1 MNNFYINQDQ
11 SLFQQYQN
19 LTTDFY
25 ALLQKEMEGL
35 SEVEIAELA
44 KFKPYIEANTKLGTL
59 VQTELLNLV
68 RRQINANPEVIKNV
82 IESVKQ
88 YKKERDKEM
97 NDFQDYIKNYSD
109 ITYKEYKELKYAN
122 K

>member
-25 ALLQKEMEGL
+25 AILQKEMEGL
-35 SEVEIAELA
+35 SEVEIAELS
-44 KFKPYIEANTKLGTL
+44 KFQPYVEANNKLGIL
-59 VQTELLNLV
+59 VQAELLNLV
-68 RRQINANPEVIKNV
+68 KRQINAQPEVIKNV

>member
-1 MNNFYINQDQ
+1 MNNIYINPEQ
-11 SLFQQYQN
+11 SIFQQYQN

-35 SEVEIAELA
+35 SEVEIAELS
-44 KFKPYIEANTKLGTL
+44 KFKPYIEANNKLGIL
-59 VQTELLNLV
+59 VQAELLNLV
-68 RRQINANPEVIKNV
+68 KRQINANPEVIKNV
-82 IESVKQ
+82 IESVKA

-97 NDFQDYIKNYSD
+97 NDFQDYIKNFSD
-109 ITYKEYKELKYAN
+109 ITYKEYIQLKYEN

>member
-25 ALLQKEMEGL
+25 AILQKEMESL
-35 SEVEIAELA
+35 SEVEIAELS
-44 KFKPYIEANTKLGTL
+44 KFKPYVEANNKLGIL
-59 VQTELLNLV
+59 VQSELLNLV
-68 RRQINANPEVIKNV
+68 KRQINAQPEVIKGV
-82 IESVKQ
+82 IESVKE

-109 ITYKEYKELKYAN
+109 ITYKEYKELKYEN

>member
-35 SEVEIAELA
+35 SEVEIAELS
-44 KFKPYIEANTKLGTL
+44 KFQPYVEANNKLGIL
-59 VQTELLNLV
+59 VQAELLNLV
-68 RRQINANPEVIKNV
+68 KRQINAQPEVIKNV

-88 YKKERDKEM
+88 YKKERNKEM

>member
-25 ALLQKEMEGL
+25 AILQKEMEGL
-35 SEVEIAELA
+35 SEVEIAELS
-44 KFKPYIEANTKLGTL
+44 KFQPYVEANNKLGIL
-59 VQTELLNLV
+59 VQAELLNLV
-68 RRQINANPEVIKNV
+68 KRQINAQPEVIKNV

-88 YKKERDKEM
+88 YKKERNKEM

>member
-1 MNNFYINQDQ
+1 MNNIYINQD
-11 SLFQQYQN
+11 SLYQQYQN

-25 ALLQKEMEGL
+25 ALLQKEMETL
-35 SEVEIAELA
+35 TETEIAELS
-44 KFKPYIEANTKLGTL
+44 KFKPYIEANNKLGIL
-59 VQTELLNLV
+59 VQAELLNLV
-68 RRQINANPEVIKNV
+68 KRQINANPEVIKGV
-82 IESVKQ
+82 IESVKA

-109 ITYKEYKELKYAN
+109 ITYKEYKELKYEN

>member
-25 ALLQKEMEGL
+25 ALLQKEMETL
-35 SEVEIAELA
+35 NEVEIAELS
-44 KFKPYIEANTKLGTL
+44 KFQPYVEANAKLGQV
-59 VQTELLNLV
+59 VQNELLNLV
-68 RRQINANPEVIKNV
+68 RRQINANPEIIKNV
-82 IESVKQ
+82 IDSVKSF
-88 YKKERDKEM
+88 KKEQLKEM

-109 ITYKEYKELKYAN
+109 ITFKEYQQLKYDH

>member
-25 ALLQKEMEGL
+25 ALLQKEMETL
-35 SEVEIAELA
+35 NEVEIAELA
-44 KFKPYIEANTKLGTL
+44 KFQPYIEANAKLGQV
-59 VQTELLNLV
+59 VQNELLNLV
-68 RRQINANPEVIKNV
+68 RRQINSNPEVIKNV
-82 IESVKQ
+82 IDSVKSF
-88 YKKERDKEM
+88 KKEQLKEM

-109 ITYKEYKELKYAN
+109 ITFKEYKQLKYES

>member
-1 MNNFYINQDQ
+1 MNNFYIQEP

-25 ALLQKEMEGL
+25 AQLQKEMEGL
-35 SEVEIAELA
+35 TETEIAQLSQ
-44 KFKPYIEANTKLGTL
+44 FKPYIEANNRLSTL
-59 VQTELLNLV
+59 VQGELLNLV
-68 RRQINANPEVIKNV
+68 RRQINANPEVIKTV
-82 IESVKQ
+82 IESIKQ
-88 YKKERDKEM
+88 YKKEKDKEL
-97 NDFQDYIKNYSD
+97 DDIQDYIKNYSD

>member
-25 ALLQKEMEGL
+25 AILQKEMEGL
-35 SEVEIAELA
+35 NEIEINELS
-44 KFKPYIEANTKLGTL
+44 KFQPYIEANTKLGVL
-59 VQTELLNLV
+59 VQSELLNLV
-68 RRQINANPEVIKNV
+68 KRQINAQPEVIKNV

-88 YKKERDKEM
+88 YKKERNKEM

>member
-25 ALLQKEMEGL
+25 ALLQKEMETL
-35 SEVEIAELA
+35 TETEIAELA
-44 KFKPYIEANTKLGTL
+44 KFKPYIEANTQLGTL

>member
-1 MNNFYINQDQ
+1 MNNIYINQD

-35 SEVEIAELA
+35 TEIELAELT
-44 KFKPYIEANTKLGTL
+44 KFKPYIEANNKLSIL
-59 VQTELLNLV
+59 VQAELINLV
-68 RRQINANPEVIKNV
+68 KRQINANPEVIKNV
-82 IESVKQ
+82 IESIKE
-88 YKKERDKEM
+88 YKKQRDKEM
-97 NDFQDYIKNYSD
+97 NDFQDYIKNFSD
-109 ITYKEYKELKYAN
+109 ITYKEYMELKYEN

>member
-25 ALLQKEMEGL
+25 ALLQKEMETL
-35 SEVEIAELA
+35 TETEIAELA

>member
-1 MNNFYINQDQ
+1 MNNFYINQDT

-35 SEVEIAELA
+35 NETEIAELA
-44 KFKPYIEANTKLGTL
+44 KFKPYVEANNKLGVL
-59 VQTELLNLV
+59 VQSELLNLV
-68 RRQINANPEVIKNV
+68 RRQINANPEVIKGV
-82 IESVKQ
+82 IESVKE
-88 YKKERDKEM
+88 YKKERDREM
-97 NDFQDYIKNYSD
+97 GDFQDYIKNFSD
-109 ITYKEYKELKYAN
+109 ITYKEYKQLKYEN

>member
-35 SEVEIAELA
+35 NEIEINELS
-44 KFKPYIEANTKLGTL
+44 KFQPYIEANTKLGVL
-59 VQTELLNLV
+59 VQSELLNLV

-88 YKKERDKEM
+88 YKKERNKEM

>member
-35 SEVEIAELA
+35 NEIEINELS
-44 KFKPYIEANTKLGTL
+44 KFQPYVEANTKLGVL
-59 VQTELLNLV
+59 VQSELLNLV
-68 RRQINANPEVIKNV
+68 KRQINANPEVIKNV

>member
-35 SEVEIAELA
+35 NEIEINELS
-44 KFKPYIEANTKLGTL
+44 KFKPYVEANTKLGTL

-68 RRQINANPEVIKNV
+68 KRQINAQPEVIKNV

>member
-35 SEVEIAELA
+35 SEVEIAELS
-44 KFKPYIEANTKLGTL
+44 KFQPYVEANTKLGVL
-59 VQTELLNLV
+59 VQSELLNLV
-68 RRQINANPEVIKNV
+68 KRQINANPEIIKGV
-82 IESVKQ
+82 IESVKE
-88 YKKERDKEM
+88 YKKERNKEI

>member
-1 MNNFYINQDQ
+1 MNNIYINPEQ
-11 SLFQQYQN
+11 SIFQQYQN

-35 SEVEIAELA
+35 SEVEIAELS
-44 KFKPYIEANTKLGTL
+44 KFKPYIEANNKLGIL
-59 VQTELLNLV
+59 VQAELLNLV
-68 RRQINANPEVIKNV
+68 KRQINANPEIIKGV
-82 IESVKQ
+82 IESVKE

>member
-25 ALLQKEMEGL
+25 AILQKEMEGL
-35 SEVEIAELA
+35 NEIEINELS
-44 KFKPYIEANTKLGTL
+44 KFQPYVEANTKLGVL
-59 VQTELLNLV
+59 VQSELLNLV
-68 RRQINANPEVIKNV
+68 KRQINAQPEVIKNV

-88 YKKERDKEM
+88 YKKERNKEM

>member
-1 MNNFYINQDQ
+1 MNNFYIQEP

-25 ALLQKEMEGL
+25 AQLQKEMEAL
-35 SEVEIAELA
+35 SETEIAQLSQY
-44 KFKPYIEANTKLGTL
+44 KPYVEANNRLGTL
-59 VQTELLNLV
+59 VQAELLNLV
-68 RRQINANPEVIKNV
+68 KRQINNNPEVIKSV
-82 IESVKQ
+82 IESIKQ
-88 YKKERDKEM
+88 YKKEKDKELD
-97 NDFQDYIKNYSD
+97 DFQDYIKNFSD

>member
-19 LTTDFY
+19 ITTDFY

-35 SEVEIAELA
+35 SEVEIAELS
-44 KFKPYIEANTKLGTL
+44 KFQPYVEANTKLGTL
-59 VQTELLNLV
+59 VQAELLNLV
-68 RRQINANPEVIKNV
+68 KRQINANPEVIKNV

>member
-1 MNNFYINQDQ
+1 MNNIYINPEQ
-11 SLFQQYQN
+11 SIFQQYQN

-25 ALLQKEMEGL
+25 AILQKEMEGL
-35 SEVEIAELA
+35 SEVEIAELS
-44 KFKPYIEANTKLGTL
+44 KFQPYVEANNKLGIL
-59 VQTELLNLV
+59 VQSELLNLV
-68 RRQINANPEVIKNV
+68 KRQINAQPEVIKNV
-82 IESVKQ
+82 IESVKE

>member
-25 ALLQKEMEGL
+25 AILQKEMEGL
-35 SEVEIAELA
+35 SEVEIAELS
-44 KFKPYIEANTKLGTL
+44 KFQPYVDANTKLGVL
-59 VQTELLNLV
+59 VQSELLNLV
-68 RRQINANPEVIKNV
+68 KRQINAQPEVIKNV

>member
-35 SEVEIAELA
+35 SEVEIAELS
-44 KFKPYIEANTKLGTL
+44 KFQPYVEANNKLGIL

-68 RRQINANPEVIKNV
+68 RRQINAQPEVIKNV
-82 IESVKQ
+82 IESVKE

>member
-1 MNNFYINQDQ
+1 MNNIYINPEQ
-11 SLFQQYQN
+11 SIFQQYQN

-35 SEVEIAELA
+35 TETEIVELS
-44 KFKPYIEANTKLGTL
+44 KFKPYIEANNKLGIL
-59 VQTELLNLV
+59 VQAELLNLV
-68 RRQINANPEVIKNV
+68 KRQINANPEVIKNV
-82 IESVKQ
+82 IESVKA

-109 ITYKEYKELKYAN
+109 ITYKEYKELKYEN

>member
-25 ALLQKEMEGL
+25 AILQKEMEGL
-35 SEVEIAELA
+35 NEIEINELS
-44 KFKPYIEANTKLGTL
+44 KFQPYVEANTKLGVL
-59 VQTELLNLV
+59 VQAELLNLV
-68 RRQINANPEVIKNV
+68 KRQINAQPEVIKNV

>member
-25 ALLQKEMEGL
+25 ALLQKEMETL
-35 SEVEIAELA
+35 TETEIAELA

-59 VQTELLNLV
+59 VQAELLNLV
-68 RRQINANPEVIKNV
+68 KRQINANPEVIKNV

>member
-1 MNNFYINQDQ
+1 MNNIYINQD

-35 SEVEIAELA
+35 TEIELAELS
-44 KFKPYIEANTKLGTL
+44 KFKPYIEANNKFSIL
-59 VQTELLNLV
+59 VQAELINLV
-68 RRQINANPEVIKNV
+68 KRQINANPEVIKNV
-82 IESVKQ
+82 IESIKE
-88 YKKERDKEM
+88 YKKQRDKEM
-97 NDFQDYIKNYSD
+97 NDFQDYIKNFSD
-109 ITYKEYKELKYAN
+109 ITYKEYMELKYEN